1 MRLYLDA
8 CTIIYAVE
16 GEPTFRVSVLSH
28 LSRALSENGSLAL
41 TSALSR
47 LECRVKPLK
56 DANNAL
62 LKTYEDFFQHPRVV
76 LADVSHAV
84 IEEATVIRA
93 KYGFRTPDAIHLAT
107 AIQNR
112 ADLFLTNDVALK
124 RCTEITVQTL

>member
-16 GEPTFRVSVLSH
+16 GEPTFRGTVLSH
-28 LSRALSENGSLAL
+28 LSRALSESGSTAL

-56 DANNAL
+56 DENSAL
-62 LKTYEDFFQHPRVV
+62 LKTYEDFFQHPRVQ

-107 AIQNR
+107 AILHR
-112 ADLFLTNDVALK
+112 ADLFLTNDASLK
-124 RCTEITVQTL
+124 RCAEIAVQTI